1 MCLSKNLKIYMF
13 TNLSSKEGL
22 ILKPKHLIKY
32 YKRKYLMEE
41 YAKNVGQNLFL
52 HLYLILEKNNT
63 KNTKLEKSK
72 V

>member
-1 MCLSKNLKIYMF
+1 
-13 TNLSSKEGL
+13 
-22 ILKPKHLIKY
+22 
-32 YKRKYLMEE
+32 MEE